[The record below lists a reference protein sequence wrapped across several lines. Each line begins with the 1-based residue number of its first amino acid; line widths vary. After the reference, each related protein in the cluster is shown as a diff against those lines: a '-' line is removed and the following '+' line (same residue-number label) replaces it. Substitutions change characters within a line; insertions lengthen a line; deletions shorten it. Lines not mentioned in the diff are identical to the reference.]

1 MGYISMNPTK
11 NIKIIGQK
19 VERICAKTISFNDIL
34 KFKEIILDKDDITVK
49 YFIMT
54 QVYTGARYQEV
65 AALTLDDVLYDSQQL
80 RINKA
85 YEYAKTRR
93 FKEPKSPAG
102 YRNIDINKKLID
114 LLNIHKL
121 RLDKLVETKKIRNKF
136 ILFFSKHAR
145 WIANI
150 QFLCQYIF
158 KRDMQRGK
166 H

>member
-65 AALTLDDVLYDSQQL
+65 AALTWDDVLYDSQQL

-93 FKEPKSPAG
+93 FKESKSLETNLFYFFPNMRDG
-102 YRNIDINKKLID
+102 LPISNSYVNIFLK
-114 LLNIHKL
+114 
-121 RLDKLVETKKIRNKF
+121 ETCKE
-136 ILFFSKHAR
+136 
-145 WIANI
+145 ANI
-150 QFLCQYIF
+150 ERVSTHITHL
-158 KRDMQRGK
+158 DMLELII
-166 H
+166 